1 MKDIYSDF
9 IDNVPFLRL
18 GNEFTGMLFFVPFL
32 YIVFHNF

>member
-18 GNEFTGMLFFVPFL
+18 GNEFTGIMLFFCTLFVHSFS
-32 YIVFHNF
+32 